1 MEPAHLRHELR
12 TPLNA
17 ILGYSE
23 MVLDELRER
32 GDPLA
37 DDLERVHASGRRL
50 LGLIDRHFR
59 GEPETQ
65 NPVQPPSGPEV
76 TRWPETG
83 VRPGPGETGRLLVVD
98 DVAENRDLLARHLV
112 RQGHEVITAGDGR
125 RALELAVEE
134 RFDAILLDVMM
145 PVLDGHATL
154 ERLKTDPTT
163 RDVPVLMISALDE
176 LSSVVRCIEAGADD
190 YLPKPF
196 NPVLLR
202 ARLDAAL
209 RKKRQRDREL
219 DYLRAVGQIA
229 DAAEAVEQGA
239 FDLRSLEAVK
249 GREDA
254 LGGLARV
261 FGQMAEE
268 VRAREERLRRQ
279 VQALRVEIDAAKKS
293 KEVAEITETDY
304 FRNLQD
310 RAAEFRRRRGEG

>member
-1 MEPAHLRHELR
+1 MDLAHLRHELR

-32 GDPLA
+32 DDPLA
-37 DDLERVHASGRRL
+37 ADVEKVRASGQRL
-50 LGLIDRHFR
+50 LGLIERHLR
-59 GEPETQ
+59 SG
-65 NPVQPPSGPEV
+65 VQPAEPVAPPSDQGEVRTAPPTSELGPV
-76 TRWPETG
+76 
-83 VRPGPGETGRLLVVD
+83 ETGRLLVVD
-98 DVAENRDLLARHLV
+98 DVAENRELLARHLV
-112 RQGHEVITAGDGR
+112 RQGHEVVMAEDGR
-125 RALELAVEE
+125 RALDLAADG
-134 RFDAILLDVMM
+134 RFDVILLDVMM

-154 ERLKTDPTT
+154 ERLKADPVT

-176 LSSVVRCIEAGADD
+176 LASVVRCIEAGAED

-209 RKKRQRDREL
+209 RKKRARDREL
-219 DYLRAVGQIA
+219 DYLQAVSQIA
-229 DAAEAVEQGA
+229 DAAEAVERGV
-239 FDLRSLEAVK
+239 FDLGRLEALK
-249 GREDA
+249 DRADA

-268 VRAREERLRRQ
+268 VRAREESLRRQ
-279 VQALRVEIDAAKKS
+279 VRALRIEIDATKRS

-304 FRNLQD
+304 FRKLQE
-310 RAAEFRRRRGEG
+310 RAAEFRSRRGEG